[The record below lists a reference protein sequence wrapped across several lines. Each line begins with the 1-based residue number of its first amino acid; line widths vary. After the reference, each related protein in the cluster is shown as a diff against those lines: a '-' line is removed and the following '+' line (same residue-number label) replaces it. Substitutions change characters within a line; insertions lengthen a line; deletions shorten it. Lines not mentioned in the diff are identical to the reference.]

1 MSAALRDEMRDR
13 LGELVRQFP
22 PLRIDDQEQLE
33 ATQAVVDDLLGRDRD
48 EAEELFLDL
57 LGNRI
62 REWEEEH
69 EHLPDISGTELMRA
83 LLQERGVP
91 QRELVE
97 AGIFP
102 TESIASEVLSG
113 RRALRLE
120 HVTRAARYFRVPA
133 EAFLPSEFEPA

>member
-1 MSAALRDEMRDR
+1 MSTALREEMRDR

-22 PLRIDDQEQLE
+22 PVHIDDQEQLD
-33 ATQAVVDDLLGRDRD
+33 ATQAVVDDLLGRERD
-48 EAEELFLDL
+48 DAEELFLDL
-57 LGNRI
+57 LGSRI

-69 EHLPDISGTELMRA
+69 ELLPDISGTELIRA
-83 LLQERGVP
+83 LLNERGIP
-91 QRELVE
+91 QRDLVE
-97 AGIFP
+97 AGVFP

-120 HVTRAARYFRVPA
+120 HITRVARYFRVPP